1 MSDWREKLAG
11 LNKELQAK
19 EQAITEEKVATLKGF
34 RKRLDEIKPVLE
46 NAKAFGD
53 AFGVDLTY
61 KISRFD
67 ERYPSVELAILK
79 PALLY
84 RAECRD
90 GVITERVKQGT
101 DPAREVTVTLDALA
115 VKRFEQR
122 VTAWV
127 QAAAEANRKVPGR
140 RI

>member
-11 LNKELQAK
+11 LNRELQAQEK
-19 EQAITEEKVATLKGF
+19 QVEEEKAAVLKGF
-34 RKRLDEIKPVLE
+34 RKRLDELKPVLE
-46 NAKAFGD
+46 NARAFGD

-90 GVITERVKQGT
+90 GVITERVKQGNE
-101 DPAREVTVTLDALA
+101 PAKESQVSLDSLV

-127 QAAAEANRKVPGR
+127 QSAAEANRKLPGR
-140 RI
+140 RS